1 MPKKGFL
8 FAIVFVFG
16 AMFSSK
22 AQDFYDPSTVQE
34 INIKF
39 RESNWDE
46 ILDGLYVAGFEERLE
61 ADIEINGTELKD
73 VGVRY
78 KGFSSVSTDRA
89 KNPFNIKLNYTID
102 DQEYDGIDKIKLSN
116 VIQDPSFVREVLSYE
131 IARKYM
137 PASRANFAKVFINGV
152 YWGLYTNVEAVDG
165 DFLSDHFSSN
175 DGSFFKCNP
184 EDLDLDVDAENANLG
199 NSLGT
204 NIDDYHELYDLKSDK
219 GWNDLYD
226 LIEILNEKPE
236 SLPLIL
242 NVDQTLWMHAFNYAL
257 VNFDSYIGYAQNYY
271 LYQDQ
276 NEQFVPIL
284 WDLNMSFG
292 SFRFS
297 DASEYYDGFTIEQAK
312 TIDPLSHYNSVSVS
326 PRPLM
331 RNLFEDDTYRRMY
344 LAHLKTIVEEN
355 FQTDSYYKRAQF
367 YQELTDTHV
376 KTDTNKFYTYSDFRE
391 NLDSTVSDLIDYP
404 GIKDLVEGRTTYLN
418 DYLGQFSAPEYVT
431 INQPTGTFSIGD
443 EIGFTVEMK
452 NAQSVLL
459 NYRYGD
465 YGLFSASEMIDD
477 GQHNDGTAGDGIY
490 GISITASG
498 SNMQY
503 YFYSENDEAGLF
515 SPKRAAYEFYNLPVN
530 LDYQNVVI
538 NELMAGLQSVRA
550 DENGDYDDWIEFYNT
565 SAFDLNM
572 SGLFL
577 SDNKDDL
584 QQWAFPDEEIGSGS
598 YLMVWADNQP
608 DEGRFHCNFS
618 LEQDGE
624 SIYLSDDSG
633 RIIDSITYGPQSV
646 NISFG
651 RSPNGLGEFTKM
663 TPSYFAQNPNI
674 GNLASD
680 DFRLFPNPTNSS
692 FSLILQSEEDY
703 SLELFSANG
712 QIVTQQTVDAH
723 DNLVSIDLSEQAHG
737 VYVLRLSNN
746 DHSRTR
752 RVLKY

>member
-1 MPKKGFL
+1 MPKKGLL
-8 FAIVFVFG
+8 FVILFVVAHYG
-16 AMFSSK
+16 SI
-22 AQDFYDPSTVQE
+22 AQNFYDPSTVQE

-46 ILDGLYVAGFEERLE
+46 ILDDLYVRGFEERLE
-61 ADIEINGTELKD
+61 ADVEINGTLLTG

-89 KNPFNIKLNYTID
+89 KNPFNIKLNYTD
-102 DQEYDGIDKIKLSN
+102 EDLEYDGIDKIKLSN
-116 VIQDPSFVREVLSYE
+116 VIQDPSFVREALSYE

-165 DFLSDHFSSN
+165 DFLGNHFSSN
-175 DGSFFKCNP
+175 DGTFFKCNP
-184 EDLDLDVDAENANLG
+184 EDLDLDVDAENSNLG

-204 NIDDYHELYDLKSDK
+204 NIDDYKSLYDLKSDK
-219 GWNDLYD
+219 GWGNLYN

-236 SLPLIL
+236 SLPSIL
-242 NVDQTLWMHAFNYAL
+242 NIDQTLWMHAFNYAL

-276 NEQFVPIL
+276 NGQFVPIV

-297 DASEYYDGFTIEQAK
+297 DASEFYDGFTIEQAK

-331 RNLFEDDTYRRMY
+331 RNLFENDRYRRMY

-355 FQTDSYYKRAQF
+355 FETDEYYTRAQF
-367 YQELTDTHV
+367 YQELVDTHV
-376 KTDTNKFYTYSDFRE
+376 ETDTNKFYTYQDFKE

-404 GIKDLVEGRTTYLN
+404 GIKDLMEGRTAYLLE
-418 DYLGQFSAPEYVT
+418 YLGQYSAPEYVSL
-431 INQPTGTFSIGD
+431 NQPTGSFSVGD
-443 EIGFTVEMK
+443 EIDFRVETK
-452 NAQSVLL
+452 NAESVLL
-459 NYRYGD
+459 NYRYGK
-465 YGLFSASEMIDD
+465 YGQFSTSEMYDD
-477 GQHNDGTAGDGIY
+477 GEHGDGVAGDGIY
-490 GISITASG
+490 GSSIVASG
-498 SNMQY
+498 SDLQY
-503 YFYSENDEAGLF
+503 YFYAENDEAGLF
-515 SPKRAAYEFYNLPVN
+515 SPKRAAYEYYELPVS

-538 NELMAGLQSVRA
+538 NELMAGAQSVRA
-550 DENGDYDDWIEFYNT
+550 DENGDYDDWVEFYNT
-565 SAFDLNM
+565 SDFDLNM

-577 SDNKDDL
+577 SDDEDDL
-584 QQWAFPDEEIGSGS
+584 QQWAFPDVEIGSGS

-608 DEGRFHCNFS
+608 EEGRFHCNFS

-624 SIYLSDDSG
+624 SVYLSDASG
-633 RIIDSITYGPQSV
+633 RIIDSITYRAQNA

-651 RSPNGLGEFTKM
+651 RSPNGRGDFTEM
-663 TPSYFAQNPNI
+663 TPSYFGENPDI
-674 GNLASD
+674 GDLASNT
-680 DFRLFPNPTNSS
+680 FQVFPNPTVGS
-692 FSLILQSEEDY
+692 FSYILQTDDAY
-703 SLELFSANG
+703 TMELFNSRG
-712 QIVTQQTVDAH
+712 QMVKQQTIESNS
-723 DNLVSIDLSEQAHG
+723 NLVNVDLFEQPQG

-752 RVLKY
+752 RVLKH